1 MTERLRL
8 PNRRASV
15 GSNFEV
21 GGLGYT
27 CTFSKFADGRVG
39 ALFVSNHKR
48 NSSAYVNARD
58 AATAASLVLQF
69 GCPLEIIRDAVLR
82 DSQGYAS
89 SPLGAA
95 LDPIAEGR
103 EP

>member
-39 ALFVSNHKR
+39 ALFVSK
-48 NSSAYVNARD
+48 S
-58 AATAASLVLQF
+58 
-69 GCPLEIIRDAVLR
+69 
-82 DSQGYAS
+82 
-89 SPLGAA
+89 
-95 LDPIAEGR
+95 
-103 EP
+103 